1 MRDDEPR
8 EADRFVK
15 FADALQR
22 AGITKLVL
30 HAWERRYGVQLSERT
45 ATGRRFM
52 TEAQVE
58 RLRLL
63 KLCTDAGYRIAN
75 IIALPDQDLL
85 DIAGQHAL
93 RLDLCSTLDATQR
106 LDGVTLS
113 ADLERRLS
121 ELGPIDFVRRVV
133 SPLMDEIGKRWQ
145 EGTMSI
151 AAEHLA
157 STEVR
162 RILSDCLHRIPVAPG
177 AVKAI
182 ATTPEGEL
190 HELGALVIALLS
202 RSHGID
208 TLYLG
213 PNLPND
219 QIVGVARRSGAKIIF
234 LSCLAALRRNASGPI
249 VALREALPLEITLF
263 VGGPG
268 AGDMAPLPGVHIS
281 PSMET
286 MEAALQDIALA
297 GLPARGMLTERR

>member
-8 EADRFVK
+8 EAACIVK

-22 AGITKLVL
+22 AGISKLVL
-30 HAWERRYGVQLSERT
+30 HAWERRYDVQLSERT

-52 TEAQVE
+52 TETQVE

-75 IIALPDQDLL
+75 IISLPDLELL
-85 DIAGQHAL
+85 RIAEQHAL
-93 RLDLCSTLDATQR
+93 RLDLCSTLDAAQR
-106 LDGVTLS
+106 LDSAALS
-113 ADLERRLS
+113 ADLERRVS
-121 ELGPIDFVRRVV
+121 ELGPLDFVRRVV

-145 EGTMSI
+145 DGTMSI
-151 AAEHLA
+151 AAEHLVSA
-157 STEVR
+157 EVR
-162 RILSDCLHRIPVAPG
+162 RILSDCLHRFPVAPDATR
-177 AVKAI
+177 AV

-190 HELGALVIALLS
+190 HELGALVITLLS

-219 QIVGVARRSGAKIIF
+219 QIVNAALRSGARVVF
-234 LSCLAALRRNASGPI
+234 LSCLVSSRRNASGPI
-249 VALREALPLEITLF
+249 VALRGALPPHIALF

-268 AGDMAPLPGVHIS
+268 ASDMAPLDGVSIFPNIES
-281 PSMET
+281 IN
-286 MEAALQDIALA
+286 AALRDIGTAA
-297 GLPARGMLTERR
+297 LPARGLSNETR